1 MIQKIKK
8 DFQSSL
14 SISLVMYLGSIVIA
28 SLPIL
33 IWGYLPHFL
42 LGKQIVITDKDQ
54 KVLIEIFKTVT
65 IYWFIISLFL
75 TTFTTIYRNRSG
87 IANRFQN

>member
-14 SISLVMYLGSIVIA
+14 SISLVMYLGSIVIV

-42 LGKQIVITDKDQ
+42 LGKQIVIDQ
-54 KVLIEIFKTVT
+54 EVLIEIFKTLT

-75 TTFTTIYRNRSG
+75 AAFTTIYRNRSKLL
-87 IANRFQN
+87 IAFKIN